1 MSIPYINIC
10 RLPRGAVLQ
19 LFLNSVADTTIEND
33 DSLTPLC
40 LGAKT
45 DDPNCGGF
53 VNQYIDIGGVDIS
66 DRCNGLLPKELADQ
80 FGNENVEDVRPL
92 PS

>member
-10 RLPRGAVLQ
+10 RLPWGAVLQ
-19 LFLNSVADTTIEND
+19 LFLNSGADSTIENKD
-33 DSLTPLC
+33 GLTPQC
-40 LGAKT
+40 LAAKT
-45 DDPNCGGF
+45 DDPNCGGL
-53 VNQYIDIGGVDIS
+53 VNQYIDIGGVDIC

-80 FGNENVEDVRPL
+80 FGNENVENVRPL